1 MVVTHNEEMH
11 LSDCLQALVF
21 ADELVVVLDDCTDNS
36 KIIASKF
43 TKNLIEGNWEL
54 EGDRRNAG
62 IMACHSD
69 WILEVDSDERVSNS
83 LANEIK
89 AAIENTEAGYFLIP
103 FDNYVGKKLVRYGW
117 GASWGVSAAP
127 RLFRKGY
134 KKWGQQRI
142 HPSLEL
148 TGPKKELKNRMVHLV
163 DKNISDMIQRLDRY
177 TSAKAADLRDSQD
190 IGSFSH
196 NIRRIFSRFWK
207 CYVARQ
213 GYKEGAYGFLN
224 ALFAGLYPILSYLKA
239 RLEKN

>member
-1 MVVTHNEEMH
+1 MDNNKRKSISALVVTHNEEMH

-89 AAIENTEAGYFLIP
+89 AAIENNGTTISDFRRVDDKTGKFQQFLKVY
-103 FDNYVGKKLVRYGW
+103 DKKDQPCTNC
-117 GASWGVSAAP
+117 GVP
-127 RLFRKGY
+127 IQRIIQ
-134 KKWGQQRI
+134 QQR
-142 HPSLEL
+142 S
-148 TGPKKELKNRMVHLV
+148 TFFCPKCQH
-163 DKNISDMIQRLDRY
+163 
-177 TSAKAADLRDSQD
+177 
-190 IGSFSH
+190 
-196 NIRRIFSRFWK
+196 
-207 CYVARQ
+207 
-213 GYKEGAYGFLN
+213 
-224 ALFAGLYPILSYLKA
+224 
-239 RLEKN
+239 